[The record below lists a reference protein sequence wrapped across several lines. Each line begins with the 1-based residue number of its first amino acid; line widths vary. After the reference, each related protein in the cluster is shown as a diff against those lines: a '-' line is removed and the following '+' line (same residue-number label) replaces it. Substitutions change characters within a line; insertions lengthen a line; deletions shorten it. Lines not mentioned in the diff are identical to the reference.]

1 MIDSSMLQS
10 LLRDAAQRELLPRFG
25 HIAAATKTDG
35 SLVTEADVAMQTRI
49 QQALVAEWPEIG
61 FLGEEMTPADHTRL
75 LGELADGVHEGLW
88 VLDPLDGTINFASG
102 VPCFAVSLALLDR
115 EGVRCGLIL
124 DPVRDECF
132 RADRGKGAF
141 LDDTPLHAG
150 CDARDLRD
158 CVAEIDLKRLSER
171 LRIAL
176 VRAQPF
182 RSQRNFGSGALDWA
196 WLAAGRFQL
205 YLHGGQKL
213 WDYAAGSL
221 ILAEAGGYAVTLQN
235 DAVYTGS
242 IAPRS
247 VVGAGNPDLFALWR
261 DWLRAA
267 DPDY

>member
-1 MIDSSMLQS
+1 MIDSSDLQG
-10 LLRDAAQRELLPRFG
+10 LLRDAARLELLPRFG
-25 HIAAATKTDG
+25 RIAAAAKADG
-35 SLVTEADVAMQTRI
+35 SLVTEADVAVQTHI
-49 QQALVAEWPEIG
+49 QAALKAAWPDIG
-61 FLGEEMTPADHTRL
+61 FLGEEMSAADHQRL
-75 LGELADGVHEGLW
+75 LAELADGVHDGLW

-115 EGVRCGLIL
+115 EGVRSGLIL
-124 DPVRDECF
+124 DPMRDECF
-132 RADRGKGAF
+132 RADRGRGAY
-141 LDDTPLHAG
+141 LNDAPLRVDG
-150 CDARDLRD
+150 TARALRE
-158 CVAEIDLKRLSER
+158 CVAEIDLKRLTAQ

-221 ILAEAGGYAVTLQN
+221 ILAEAGGHAITLQN
-235 DAVYTGS
+235 DPVYTGTN
-242 IAPRS
+242 APRS
-247 VVGAGNPDLFALWR
+247 VVAAGTPQLFAEWR